1 MQRRGNVECEGQVD
15 QFSQLSRGGPI
26 AGARPTNDISIEFD
40 QNLQCCGLKYTL
52 PITTKFSTC
61 HDSYTVVTNAKFRCD
76 QLSIY
81 FKLERAKFWSNFEF
95 DRHSVRGTGA
105 MYTLPVSL
113 QYWGCPNH
121 VQIHYNYRRLPCRTN
136 FGITASHN
144 SIVIYMAL
152 YE

>member
-15 QFSQLSRGGPI
+15 QFSQLSRGGGGGCPI

-113 QYWGCPNH
+113 QMSKSCPNSL
-121 VQIHYNYRRLPCRTN
+121 QLPT
-136 FGITASHN
+136 FT
-144 SIVIYMAL
+144 L
-152 YE
+152 